1 MKTNAVDKAY
11 EIIKGYNGYSNYM
24 KYLQYKVNSCHYIL
38 NDFDIEYIINN
49 KDFVPYE
56 LNKTVKISVDFGRK
70 LNEKFLIGF
79 TPEKI
84 RISSVIGEMGN
95 SFHCYIQYR
104 QSVPPVL
111 TYVNKNNIL
120 TPLETVDYNT
130 VEVDFD
136 KYDKSSKDG
145 RKLKILQKE
154 GIKFLLANRKCILA
168 DSMGTGKEQDVNTL
182 IPTPTGYKRIGD
194 IKVGDVVFGSNGK
207 KCNVTAVFPQGKKDI
222 YEIEFSD
229 GSITN
234 CGLEHLWFVKDK
246 TSYNRKKDWKVLSL
260 KEILKRGIEYTKRR
274 KSKSIWKHNYKF
286 RIPICKPVEYDSREH
301 IINPYLMGIMI
312 GDGNL
317 CNGGICISIPDSEI
331 ETLNRITP
339 MISNKYKFTPN
350 RSGACP
356 NYRISK
362 KNPSKKPN
370 TYMEEIRRLKLD
382 VKGNYKF
389 IPQEYMFDSVENRI
403 ELLRGL
409 MDSDGTISKKGN
421 KISYST
427 NSLKLANDVIEL
439 VQSLGGL
446 AHLMAFDRRA
456 NNKSINY
463 VVSIK
468 IEICPFHLRKKVER
482 YTITDGKPKYL
493 VKSIKNIKLHHQN
506 DAICIKVD
514 SEDHSYLTNSYIV
527 THNTTQSIVAA
538 MASNSKKILIITTAS
553 LKTNWK
559 RELTIYN
566 DEKDIQILQGS
577 KDEICDKKY
586 VIANYDILIN
596 YYEVPTETVYET
608 EYVYN
613 ENGKREVI
621 RKPVMVKSKDGQLI
635 EKQKKSTRKDVIEEC
650 LKNSPL
656 FLNKFDCVIIDEA
669 QKLSNNSSNR
679 YKVIDDFLKRAKPN
693 YVFLLT
699 GTPLTNKPINL
710 YYILKLIDAPI
721 TRDYRYFIKRYCDAK
736 TFRLKTGKEVT
747 TINGASNLEELRE
760 KIKHLY
766 IRRLLTEMTDM
777 VDKNIIT
784 KTYDLTELQRV
795 EYERLWQEYLDAQ
808 IEQGNEDSEQYR
820 QLVEGILVRQ
830 YLAKQMVDNTIKLV
844 DDMLEEGG
852 KVIIVCTFAEEIA
865 MFKNYYKKKCVVYDG
880 KMTAKAKDKAEQAF
894 NNDKNVRVFIGQI
907 LAAGVGLN
915 LVVANKMVFNSYSW
929 VAADNAQIED
939 RIYRLTQK
947 NDVTCVYQLF
957 NDSMSKHMYDTV
969 IGKKNMMDTIIKS
982 EINK

>member
-130 VEVDFD
+130 VDVDFD

-168 DSMGTGKEQDVNTL
+168 DSMGCGK
-182 IPTPTGYKRIGD
+182 
-194 IKVGDVVFGSNGK
+194 
-207 KCNVTAVFPQGKKDI
+207 
-222 YEIEFSD
+222 
-229 GSITN
+229 
-234 CGLEHLWFVKDK
+234 
-246 TSYNRKKDWKVLSL
+246 
-260 KEILKRGIEYTKRR
+260 
-274 KSKSIWKHNYKF
+274 
-286 RIPICKPVEYDSREH
+286 
-301 IINPYLMGIMI
+301 
-312 GDGNL
+312 
-317 CNGGICISIPDSEI
+317 
-331 ETLNRITP
+331 
-339 MISNKYKFTPN
+339 
-350 RSGACP
+350 
-356 NYRISK
+356 
-362 KNPSKKPN
+362 
-370 TYMEEIRRLKLD
+370 
-382 VKGNYKF
+382 
-389 IPQEYMFDSVENRI
+389 
-403 ELLRGL
+403 
-409 MDSDGTISKKGN
+409 TI
-421 KISYST
+421 
-427 NSLKLANDVIEL
+427 
-439 VQSLGGL
+439 
-446 AHLMAFDRRA
+446 
-456 NNKSINY
+456 
-463 VVSIK
+463 
-468 IEICPFHLRKKVER
+468 
-482 YTITDGKPKYL
+482 
-493 VKSIKNIKLHHQN
+493 
-506 DAICIKVD
+506 
-514 SEDHSYLTNSYIV
+514 
-527 THNTTQSIVAA
+527 QSIIAA

-621 RKPVMVKSKDGQLI
+621 RKPVMIKSKDGQLI
-635 EKQKKSTRKDVIEEC
+635 EKQKKSTRKDIIEEC

-784 KTYDLTELQRV
+784 KTYDLTESQRV

-808 IEQGNEDSEQYR
+808 TEQGKEDSEQYR

-844 DDMLEEGG
+844 DNMLEEGG
-852 KVIIVCTFAEEIA
+852 KVIIVCTFSEEIA
-865 MFKNYYKKKCVVYDG
+865 MFKDYYKKKCVVYDG

>member
-70 LNEKFLIGF
+70 LDEKFLIGF

-168 DSMGTGKEQDVNTL
+168 DSMGCGK
-182 IPTPTGYKRIGD
+182 
-194 IKVGDVVFGSNGK
+194 
-207 KCNVTAVFPQGKKDI
+207 
-222 YEIEFSD
+222 
-229 GSITN
+229 
-234 CGLEHLWFVKDK
+234 
-246 TSYNRKKDWKVLSL
+246 
-260 KEILKRGIEYTKRR
+260 
-274 KSKSIWKHNYKF
+274 
-286 RIPICKPVEYDSREH
+286 
-301 IINPYLMGIMI
+301 
-312 GDGNL
+312 
-317 CNGGICISIPDSEI
+317 
-331 ETLNRITP
+331 
-339 MISNKYKFTPN
+339 
-350 RSGACP
+350 
-356 NYRISK
+356 
-362 KNPSKKPN
+362 
-370 TYMEEIRRLKLD
+370 
-382 VKGNYKF
+382 
-389 IPQEYMFDSVENRI
+389 
-403 ELLRGL
+403 
-409 MDSDGTISKKGN
+409 TI
-421 KISYST
+421 
-427 NSLKLANDVIEL
+427 
-439 VQSLGGL
+439 
-446 AHLMAFDRRA
+446 
-456 NNKSINY
+456 
-463 VVSIK
+463 
-468 IEICPFHLRKKVER
+468 
-482 YTITDGKPKYL
+482 
-493 VKSIKNIKLHHQN
+493 
-506 DAICIKVD
+506 
-514 SEDHSYLTNSYIV
+514 
-527 THNTTQSIVAA
+527 QSIIAA

-621 RKPVMVKSKDGQLI
+621 RKPVMIKSKDGQLI

-784 KTYDLTELQRV
+784 KTYDLTESQRV

-808 IEQGNEDSEQYR
+808 TEQGNEDSEQYR

-844 DDMLEEGG
+844 DNMLEEGG
-852 KVIIVCTFAEEIA
+852 KVIIVCTFSEEIA
-865 MFKNYYKKKCVVYDG
+865 MFKDYYKKKCVVYDG

>member
-56 LNKTVKISVDFGRK
+56 LNKTVKIRVDFGKK
-70 LNEKFLIGF
+70 LDEKFLIGF

-168 DSMGTGKEQDVNTL
+168 DSMGCGK
-182 IPTPTGYKRIGD
+182 
-194 IKVGDVVFGSNGK
+194 
-207 KCNVTAVFPQGKKDI
+207 
-222 YEIEFSD
+222 
-229 GSITN
+229 
-234 CGLEHLWFVKDK
+234 
-246 TSYNRKKDWKVLSL
+246 
-260 KEILKRGIEYTKRR
+260 
-274 KSKSIWKHNYKF
+274 
-286 RIPICKPVEYDSREH
+286 
-301 IINPYLMGIMI
+301 
-312 GDGNL
+312 
-317 CNGGICISIPDSEI
+317 
-331 ETLNRITP
+331 
-339 MISNKYKFTPN
+339 
-350 RSGACP
+350 
-356 NYRISK
+356 
-362 KNPSKKPN
+362 
-370 TYMEEIRRLKLD
+370 
-382 VKGNYKF
+382 
-389 IPQEYMFDSVENRI
+389 
-403 ELLRGL
+403 
-409 MDSDGTISKKGN
+409 TI
-421 KISYST
+421 
-427 NSLKLANDVIEL
+427 
-439 VQSLGGL
+439 
-446 AHLMAFDRRA
+446 
-456 NNKSINY
+456 
-463 VVSIK
+463 
-468 IEICPFHLRKKVER
+468 
-482 YTITDGKPKYL
+482 
-493 VKSIKNIKLHHQN
+493 
-506 DAICIKVD
+506 
-514 SEDHSYLTNSYIV
+514 
-527 THNTTQSIVAA
+527 QSIIAA

-621 RKPVMVKSKDGQLI
+621 RKPVMVKSKDGQLV

-784 KTYDLTELQRV
+784 KTYDLTESQRV

-808 IEQGNEDSEQYR
+808 TEQGNEDSEQYR

-844 DDMLEEGG
+844 DNMLEEGG
-852 KVIIVCTFAEEIA
+852 KVIIVCTFSEEIA
-865 MFKNYYKKKCVVYDG
+865 MFKDYYKKKCVVYDG

>member
-11 EIIKGYNGYSNYM
+11 EIIKEYNGYSNYM

-79 TPEKI
+79 IPEKI
-84 RISSVIGEMGN
+84 RVSNVIGEMGN

-168 DSMGTGKEQDVNTL
+168 DSMGCGK
-182 IPTPTGYKRIGD
+182 
-194 IKVGDVVFGSNGK
+194 
-207 KCNVTAVFPQGKKDI
+207 
-222 YEIEFSD
+222 
-229 GSITN
+229 
-234 CGLEHLWFVKDK
+234 
-246 TSYNRKKDWKVLSL
+246 
-260 KEILKRGIEYTKRR
+260 
-274 KSKSIWKHNYKF
+274 
-286 RIPICKPVEYDSREH
+286 
-301 IINPYLMGIMI
+301 
-312 GDGNL
+312 
-317 CNGGICISIPDSEI
+317 
-331 ETLNRITP
+331 
-339 MISNKYKFTPN
+339 
-350 RSGACP
+350 
-356 NYRISK
+356 
-362 KNPSKKPN
+362 
-370 TYMEEIRRLKLD
+370 
-382 VKGNYKF
+382 
-389 IPQEYMFDSVENRI
+389 
-403 ELLRGL
+403 
-409 MDSDGTISKKGN
+409 TI
-421 KISYST
+421 
-427 NSLKLANDVIEL
+427 
-439 VQSLGGL
+439 
-446 AHLMAFDRRA
+446 
-456 NNKSINY
+456 
-463 VVSIK
+463 
-468 IEICPFHLRKKVER
+468 
-482 YTITDGKPKYL
+482 
-493 VKSIKNIKLHHQN
+493 
-506 DAICIKVD
+506 
-514 SEDHSYLTNSYIV
+514 
-527 THNTTQSIVAA
+527 QSIIAA

-621 RKPVMVKSKDGQLI
+621 RKPVMIKSKDGQLI

-656 FLNKFDCVIIDEA
+656 FLNKFDCIIIDEA

-784 KTYDLTELQRV
+784 KTYDLTESQRV

-808 IEQGNEDSEQYR
+808 TEQGNEDSEQYR
-820 QLVEGILVRQ
+820 QLVEGILMRQ

-844 DDMLEEGG
+844 DNMLEEGG
-852 KVIIVCTFAEEIA
+852 KVIIVCTFSEEIA
-865 MFKNYYKKKCVVYDG
+865 MFKDYYKKKCVVYDG
-880 KMTAKAKDKAEQAF
+880 KMTAKAKDKAEQTF

>member
-24 KYLQYKVNSCHYIL
+24 KYLQYKVNNRHYIL

-56 LNKTVKISVDFGRK
+56 INKAVKISVDFGRK

-130 VEVDFD
+130 IEVDFD

-168 DSMGTGKEQDVNTL
+168 DSMGCGK
-182 IPTPTGYKRIGD
+182 
-194 IKVGDVVFGSNGK
+194 
-207 KCNVTAVFPQGKKDI
+207 
-222 YEIEFSD
+222 
-229 GSITN
+229 
-234 CGLEHLWFVKDK
+234 
-246 TSYNRKKDWKVLSL
+246 
-260 KEILKRGIEYTKRR
+260 
-274 KSKSIWKHNYKF
+274 
-286 RIPICKPVEYDSREH
+286 
-301 IINPYLMGIMI
+301 
-312 GDGNL
+312 
-317 CNGGICISIPDSEI
+317 
-331 ETLNRITP
+331 
-339 MISNKYKFTPN
+339 
-350 RSGACP
+350 
-356 NYRISK
+356 
-362 KNPSKKPN
+362 
-370 TYMEEIRRLKLD
+370 
-382 VKGNYKF
+382 
-389 IPQEYMFDSVENRI
+389 
-403 ELLRGL
+403 
-409 MDSDGTISKKGN
+409 TI
-421 KISYST
+421 
-427 NSLKLANDVIEL
+427 
-439 VQSLGGL
+439 
-446 AHLMAFDRRA
+446 
-456 NNKSINY
+456 
-463 VVSIK
+463 
-468 IEICPFHLRKKVER
+468 
-482 YTITDGKPKYL
+482 
-493 VKSIKNIKLHHQN
+493 
-506 DAICIKVD
+506 
-514 SEDHSYLTNSYIV
+514 
-527 THNTTQSIVAA
+527 QSIIAA

-844 DDMLEEGG
+844 DNMLEEGG

>member
-49 KDFVPYE
+49 KDFIPYE

-84 RISSVIGEMGN
+84 RISNVIGEMGN

-120 TPLETVDYNT
+120 TPLETIDYNT
-130 VEVDFD
+130 VDVDFD

-145 RKLKILQKE
+145 RKLKTLQKE

-168 DSMGTGKEQDVNTL
+168 DSMGCGK
-182 IPTPTGYKRIGD
+182 
-194 IKVGDVVFGSNGK
+194 
-207 KCNVTAVFPQGKKDI
+207 
-222 YEIEFSD
+222 
-229 GSITN
+229 
-234 CGLEHLWFVKDK
+234 
-246 TSYNRKKDWKVLSL
+246 
-260 KEILKRGIEYTKRR
+260 
-274 KSKSIWKHNYKF
+274 
-286 RIPICKPVEYDSREH
+286 
-301 IINPYLMGIMI
+301 
-312 GDGNL
+312 
-317 CNGGICISIPDSEI
+317 
-331 ETLNRITP
+331 
-339 MISNKYKFTPN
+339 
-350 RSGACP
+350 
-356 NYRISK
+356 
-362 KNPSKKPN
+362 
-370 TYMEEIRRLKLD
+370 
-382 VKGNYKF
+382 
-389 IPQEYMFDSVENRI
+389 
-403 ELLRGL
+403 
-409 MDSDGTISKKGN
+409 TI
-421 KISYST
+421 
-427 NSLKLANDVIEL
+427 
-439 VQSLGGL
+439 
-446 AHLMAFDRRA
+446 
-456 NNKSINY
+456 
-463 VVSIK
+463 
-468 IEICPFHLRKKVER
+468 
-482 YTITDGKPKYL
+482 
-493 VKSIKNIKLHHQN
+493 
-506 DAICIKVD
+506 
-514 SEDHSYLTNSYIV
+514 
-527 THNTTQSIVAA
+527 QSIIAA

-613 ENGKREVI
+613 EDGKTEVI

-721 TRDYRYFIKRYCDAK
+721 TRDYRYFVKRYCDAK

-784 KTYDLTELQRV
+784 KTYDLTESQRV

-844 DDMLEEGG
+844 DNMLEEGG
-852 KVIIVCTFAEEIA
+852 KVIIVCTFSEEIA
-865 MFKNYYKKKCVVYDG
+865 MFKDYYKKKCVVYDG
-880 KMTAKAKDKAEQAF
+880 KMTAKAKDKAEQTF

-957 NDSMSKHMYDTV
+957 NDSISKHMYDTV
-969 IGKKNMMDTIIKS
+969 VGKKNMMDTIIKS

>member
-79 TPEKI
+79 IPEKI
-84 RISSVIGEMGN
+84 RISNIIGEMGN

-120 TPLETVDYNT
+120 TPLETIDYNT
-130 VEVDFD
+130 VDVDFD

-145 RKLKILQKE
+145 RKLKTLQKE

-168 DSMGTGKEQDVNTL
+168 DSMGCGK
-182 IPTPTGYKRIGD
+182 
-194 IKVGDVVFGSNGK
+194 
-207 KCNVTAVFPQGKKDI
+207 
-222 YEIEFSD
+222 
-229 GSITN
+229 
-234 CGLEHLWFVKDK
+234 
-246 TSYNRKKDWKVLSL
+246 
-260 KEILKRGIEYTKRR
+260 
-274 KSKSIWKHNYKF
+274 
-286 RIPICKPVEYDSREH
+286 
-301 IINPYLMGIMI
+301 
-312 GDGNL
+312 
-317 CNGGICISIPDSEI
+317 
-331 ETLNRITP
+331 
-339 MISNKYKFTPN
+339 
-350 RSGACP
+350 
-356 NYRISK
+356 
-362 KNPSKKPN
+362 
-370 TYMEEIRRLKLD
+370 
-382 VKGNYKF
+382 
-389 IPQEYMFDSVENRI
+389 
-403 ELLRGL
+403 
-409 MDSDGTISKKGN
+409 TI
-421 KISYST
+421 
-427 NSLKLANDVIEL
+427 
-439 VQSLGGL
+439 
-446 AHLMAFDRRA
+446 
-456 NNKSINY
+456 
-463 VVSIK
+463 
-468 IEICPFHLRKKVER
+468 
-482 YTITDGKPKYL
+482 
-493 VKSIKNIKLHHQN
+493 
-506 DAICIKVD
+506 
-514 SEDHSYLTNSYIV
+514 
-527 THNTTQSIVAA
+527 QSIIAA

-784 KTYDLTELQRV
+784 KTYDLTESQRV

-808 IEQGNEDSEQYR
+808 TEQGNEDSEQYR

-844 DDMLEEGG
+844 DNMLEEGG
-852 KVIIVCTFAEEIA
+852 KVIIVCTFSEEIA
-865 MFKNYYKKKCVVYDG
+865 MFKDYYKKKCVVYDG

-957 NDSMSKHMYDTV
+957 NDSISKHMYDTV
-969 IGKKNMMDTIIKS
+969 VGKKNMMDTIIKS

>member
-56 LNKTVKISVDFGRK
+56 LNKTVKISVDFGKK
-70 LNEKFLIGF
+70 LDEKFLIGF

-168 DSMGTGKEQDVNTL
+168 DSMGCGK
-182 IPTPTGYKRIGD
+182 
-194 IKVGDVVFGSNGK
+194 
-207 KCNVTAVFPQGKKDI
+207 
-222 YEIEFSD
+222 
-229 GSITN
+229 
-234 CGLEHLWFVKDK
+234 
-246 TSYNRKKDWKVLSL
+246 
-260 KEILKRGIEYTKRR
+260 
-274 KSKSIWKHNYKF
+274 
-286 RIPICKPVEYDSREH
+286 
-301 IINPYLMGIMI
+301 
-312 GDGNL
+312 
-317 CNGGICISIPDSEI
+317 
-331 ETLNRITP
+331 
-339 MISNKYKFTPN
+339 
-350 RSGACP
+350 
-356 NYRISK
+356 
-362 KNPSKKPN
+362 
-370 TYMEEIRRLKLD
+370 
-382 VKGNYKF
+382 
-389 IPQEYMFDSVENRI
+389 
-403 ELLRGL
+403 
-409 MDSDGTISKKGN
+409 TI
-421 KISYST
+421 
-427 NSLKLANDVIEL
+427 
-439 VQSLGGL
+439 
-446 AHLMAFDRRA
+446 
-456 NNKSINY
+456 
-463 VVSIK
+463 
-468 IEICPFHLRKKVER
+468 
-482 YTITDGKPKYL
+482 
-493 VKSIKNIKLHHQN
+493 
-506 DAICIKVD
+506 
-514 SEDHSYLTNSYIV
+514 
-527 THNTTQSIVAA
+527 QSIIAA

-635 EKQKKSTRKDVIEEC
+635 EKQKKSTRKDVIEDC

-784 KTYDLTELQRV
+784 KTYDLTESQRV

-808 IEQGNEDSEQYR
+808 TEQGNEDSEQYR

-844 DDMLEEGG
+844 DNMLEEGG
-852 KVIIVCTFAEEIA
+852 KVIIVCTFSEEIA
-865 MFKNYYKKKCVVYDG
+865 MFKDYYKKKCVVYDG

>member
-168 DSMGTGKEQDVNTL
+168 DSMGCGK
-182 IPTPTGYKRIGD
+182 
-194 IKVGDVVFGSNGK
+194 
-207 KCNVTAVFPQGKKDI
+207 
-222 YEIEFSD
+222 
-229 GSITN
+229 
-234 CGLEHLWFVKDK
+234 
-246 TSYNRKKDWKVLSL
+246 
-260 KEILKRGIEYTKRR
+260 
-274 KSKSIWKHNYKF
+274 
-286 RIPICKPVEYDSREH
+286 
-301 IINPYLMGIMI
+301 
-312 GDGNL
+312 
-317 CNGGICISIPDSEI
+317 
-331 ETLNRITP
+331 
-339 MISNKYKFTPN
+339 
-350 RSGACP
+350 
-356 NYRISK
+356 
-362 KNPSKKPN
+362 
-370 TYMEEIRRLKLD
+370 
-382 VKGNYKF
+382 
-389 IPQEYMFDSVENRI
+389 
-403 ELLRGL
+403 
-409 MDSDGTISKKGN
+409 TI
-421 KISYST
+421 
-427 NSLKLANDVIEL
+427 
-439 VQSLGGL
+439 
-446 AHLMAFDRRA
+446 
-456 NNKSINY
+456 
-463 VVSIK
+463 
-468 IEICPFHLRKKVER
+468 
-482 YTITDGKPKYL
+482 
-493 VKSIKNIKLHHQN
+493 
-506 DAICIKVD
+506 
-514 SEDHSYLTNSYIV
+514 
-527 THNTTQSIVAA
+527 QSIIAA

-784 KTYDLTELQRV
+784 KTYDLTESQRV

-957 NDSMSKHMYDTV
+957 NDSVSKHMYDTV

>member
-70 LNEKFLIGF
+70 LDEKFLIGF

-168 DSMGTGKEQDVNTL
+168 DSMGCGK
-182 IPTPTGYKRIGD
+182 
-194 IKVGDVVFGSNGK
+194 
-207 KCNVTAVFPQGKKDI
+207 
-222 YEIEFSD
+222 
-229 GSITN
+229 
-234 CGLEHLWFVKDK
+234 
-246 TSYNRKKDWKVLSL
+246 
-260 KEILKRGIEYTKRR
+260 
-274 KSKSIWKHNYKF
+274 
-286 RIPICKPVEYDSREH
+286 
-301 IINPYLMGIMI
+301 
-312 GDGNL
+312 
-317 CNGGICISIPDSEI
+317 
-331 ETLNRITP
+331 
-339 MISNKYKFTPN
+339 
-350 RSGACP
+350 
-356 NYRISK
+356 
-362 KNPSKKPN
+362 
-370 TYMEEIRRLKLD
+370 
-382 VKGNYKF
+382 
-389 IPQEYMFDSVENRI
+389 
-403 ELLRGL
+403 
-409 MDSDGTISKKGN
+409 TI
-421 KISYST
+421 
-427 NSLKLANDVIEL
+427 
-439 VQSLGGL
+439 
-446 AHLMAFDRRA
+446 
-456 NNKSINY
+456 
-463 VVSIK
+463 
-468 IEICPFHLRKKVER
+468 
-482 YTITDGKPKYL
+482 
-493 VKSIKNIKLHHQN
+493 
-506 DAICIKVD
+506 
-514 SEDHSYLTNSYIV
+514 
-527 THNTTQSIVAA
+527 QSIIAA

-784 KTYDLTELQRV
+784 KTYDLTESQRV

-808 IEQGNEDSEQYR
+808 TEQGNEDSEQYR

-844 DDMLEEGG
+844 DNMLEEGG

>member
-136 KYDKSSKDG
+136 KYNKSSKDG

-168 DSMGTGKEQDVNTL
+168 DSMGCGK
-182 IPTPTGYKRIGD
+182 
-194 IKVGDVVFGSNGK
+194 
-207 KCNVTAVFPQGKKDI
+207 
-222 YEIEFSD
+222 
-229 GSITN
+229 
-234 CGLEHLWFVKDK
+234 
-246 TSYNRKKDWKVLSL
+246 
-260 KEILKRGIEYTKRR
+260 
-274 KSKSIWKHNYKF
+274 
-286 RIPICKPVEYDSREH
+286 
-301 IINPYLMGIMI
+301 
-312 GDGNL
+312 
-317 CNGGICISIPDSEI
+317 
-331 ETLNRITP
+331 
-339 MISNKYKFTPN
+339 
-350 RSGACP
+350 
-356 NYRISK
+356 
-362 KNPSKKPN
+362 
-370 TYMEEIRRLKLD
+370 
-382 VKGNYKF
+382 
-389 IPQEYMFDSVENRI
+389 
-403 ELLRGL
+403 
-409 MDSDGTISKKGN
+409 TI
-421 KISYST
+421 
-427 NSLKLANDVIEL
+427 
-439 VQSLGGL
+439 
-446 AHLMAFDRRA
+446 
-456 NNKSINY
+456 
-463 VVSIK
+463 
-468 IEICPFHLRKKVER
+468 
-482 YTITDGKPKYL
+482 
-493 VKSIKNIKLHHQN
+493 
-506 DAICIKVD
+506 
-514 SEDHSYLTNSYIV
+514 
-527 THNTTQSIVAA
+527 QSIIAA

-613 ENGKREVI
+613 EDGKREVI
-621 RKPVMVKSKDGQLI
+621 RKPVMVKSKDGQLV

-784 KTYDLTELQRV
+784 KTYDLTESQRV

-844 DDMLEEGG
+844 DNMLEEGG

-929 VAADNAQIED
+929 VAADNVQIED

>member
-168 DSMGTGKEQDVNTL
+168 DSMGCGK
-182 IPTPTGYKRIGD
+182 
-194 IKVGDVVFGSNGK
+194 
-207 KCNVTAVFPQGKKDI
+207 
-222 YEIEFSD
+222 
-229 GSITN
+229 
-234 CGLEHLWFVKDK
+234 
-246 TSYNRKKDWKVLSL
+246 
-260 KEILKRGIEYTKRR
+260 
-274 KSKSIWKHNYKF
+274 
-286 RIPICKPVEYDSREH
+286 
-301 IINPYLMGIMI
+301 
-312 GDGNL
+312 
-317 CNGGICISIPDSEI
+317 
-331 ETLNRITP
+331 
-339 MISNKYKFTPN
+339 
-350 RSGACP
+350 
-356 NYRISK
+356 
-362 KNPSKKPN
+362 
-370 TYMEEIRRLKLD
+370 
-382 VKGNYKF
+382 
-389 IPQEYMFDSVENRI
+389 
-403 ELLRGL
+403 
-409 MDSDGTISKKGN
+409 TI
-421 KISYST
+421 
-427 NSLKLANDVIEL
+427 
-439 VQSLGGL
+439 
-446 AHLMAFDRRA
+446 
-456 NNKSINY
+456 
-463 VVSIK
+463 
-468 IEICPFHLRKKVER
+468 
-482 YTITDGKPKYL
+482 
-493 VKSIKNIKLHHQN
+493 
-506 DAICIKVD
+506 
-514 SEDHSYLTNSYIV
+514 
-527 THNTTQSIVAA
+527 QSIIAA

-784 KTYDLTELQRV
+784 KTYDLTESQRV

-880 KMTAKAKDKAEQAF
+880 KMTAKAKDEAEQAF

>member
-56 LNKTVKISVDFGRK
+56 LNKTVKISVDFGKK
-70 LNEKFLIGF
+70 LDEKFLIGF

-168 DSMGTGKEQDVNTL
+168 DSMGTGK
-182 IPTPTGYKRIGD
+182 
-194 IKVGDVVFGSNGK
+194 
-207 KCNVTAVFPQGKKDI
+207 
-222 YEIEFSD
+222 
-229 GSITN
+229 
-234 CGLEHLWFVKDK
+234 
-246 TSYNRKKDWKVLSL
+246 
-260 KEILKRGIEYTKRR
+260 
-274 KSKSIWKHNYKF
+274 
-286 RIPICKPVEYDSREH
+286 
-301 IINPYLMGIMI
+301 
-312 GDGNL
+312 
-317 CNGGICISIPDSEI
+317 
-331 ETLNRITP
+331 
-339 MISNKYKFTPN
+339 
-350 RSGACP
+350 
-356 NYRISK
+356 
-362 KNPSKKPN
+362 
-370 TYMEEIRRLKLD
+370 
-382 VKGNYKF
+382 
-389 IPQEYMFDSVENRI
+389 
-403 ELLRGL
+403 
-409 MDSDGTISKKGN
+409 TI
-421 KISYST
+421 
-427 NSLKLANDVIEL
+427 
-439 VQSLGGL
+439 
-446 AHLMAFDRRA
+446 
-456 NNKSINY
+456 
-463 VVSIK
+463 
-468 IEICPFHLRKKVER
+468 
-482 YTITDGKPKYL
+482 
-493 VKSIKNIKLHHQN
+493 
-506 DAICIKVD
+506 
-514 SEDHSYLTNSYIV
+514 
-527 THNTTQSIVAA
+527 QSIIAA

-621 RKPVMVKSKDGQLI
+621 RKPVMIKSKDGQLI

-808 IEQGNEDSEQYR
+808 TEQGNEDSEQYR

-844 DDMLEEGG
+844 DNMLEEGG
-852 KVIIVCTFAEEIA
+852 KVIIVCTFSEEIA
-865 MFKNYYKKKCVVYDG
+865 MFKDYYKKKCVVYDG

>member
-56 LNKTVKISVDFGRK
+56 LNKTVKISVDFGKK
-70 LNEKFLIGF
+70 LDEKFLIGF

-168 DSMGTGKEQDVNTL
+168 DSMGTGK
-182 IPTPTGYKRIGD
+182 
-194 IKVGDVVFGSNGK
+194 
-207 KCNVTAVFPQGKKDI
+207 
-222 YEIEFSD
+222 
-229 GSITN
+229 
-234 CGLEHLWFVKDK
+234 
-246 TSYNRKKDWKVLSL
+246 
-260 KEILKRGIEYTKRR
+260 
-274 KSKSIWKHNYKF
+274 
-286 RIPICKPVEYDSREH
+286 
-301 IINPYLMGIMI
+301 
-312 GDGNL
+312 
-317 CNGGICISIPDSEI
+317 
-331 ETLNRITP
+331 
-339 MISNKYKFTPN
+339 
-350 RSGACP
+350 
-356 NYRISK
+356 
-362 KNPSKKPN
+362 
-370 TYMEEIRRLKLD
+370 
-382 VKGNYKF
+382 
-389 IPQEYMFDSVENRI
+389 
-403 ELLRGL
+403 
-409 MDSDGTISKKGN
+409 TI
-421 KISYST
+421 
-427 NSLKLANDVIEL
+427 
-439 VQSLGGL
+439 
-446 AHLMAFDRRA
+446 
-456 NNKSINY
+456 
-463 VVSIK
+463 
-468 IEICPFHLRKKVER
+468 
-482 YTITDGKPKYL
+482 
-493 VKSIKNIKLHHQN
+493 
-506 DAICIKVD
+506 
-514 SEDHSYLTNSYIV
+514 
-527 THNTTQSIVAA
+527 QSIVAA
-538 MASNSKKILIITTAS
+538 MESNSKKILIITTAS

-613 ENGKREVI
+613 EDGKREVI
-621 RKPVMVKSKDGQLI
+621 RKPVMVKSKDGQLV

-721 TRDYRYFIKRYCDAK
+721 TRDYRYFINRYCDAK

-784 KTYDLTELQRV
+784 KTYDLTESQRV

-844 DDMLEEGG
+844 DNMLEEGG

-969 IGKKNMMDTIIKS
+969 VGKKNMMDTIIKS

>member
-24 KYLQYKVNSCHYIL
+24 KYLQYKVNSYHYIL

-56 LNKTVKISVDFGRK
+56 LNKTVKISVDFGKK
-70 LNEKFLIGF
+70 LDEKFLIGF

-168 DSMGTGKEQDVNTL
+168 DSMGCGK
-182 IPTPTGYKRIGD
+182 
-194 IKVGDVVFGSNGK
+194 
-207 KCNVTAVFPQGKKDI
+207 
-222 YEIEFSD
+222 
-229 GSITN
+229 
-234 CGLEHLWFVKDK
+234 
-246 TSYNRKKDWKVLSL
+246 
-260 KEILKRGIEYTKRR
+260 
-274 KSKSIWKHNYKF
+274 
-286 RIPICKPVEYDSREH
+286 
-301 IINPYLMGIMI
+301 
-312 GDGNL
+312 
-317 CNGGICISIPDSEI
+317 
-331 ETLNRITP
+331 
-339 MISNKYKFTPN
+339 
-350 RSGACP
+350 
-356 NYRISK
+356 
-362 KNPSKKPN
+362 
-370 TYMEEIRRLKLD
+370 
-382 VKGNYKF
+382 
-389 IPQEYMFDSVENRI
+389 
-403 ELLRGL
+403 
-409 MDSDGTISKKGN
+409 TI
-421 KISYST
+421 
-427 NSLKLANDVIEL
+427 
-439 VQSLGGL
+439 
-446 AHLMAFDRRA
+446 
-456 NNKSINY
+456 
-463 VVSIK
+463 
-468 IEICPFHLRKKVER
+468 
-482 YTITDGKPKYL
+482 
-493 VKSIKNIKLHHQN
+493 
-506 DAICIKVD
+506 
-514 SEDHSYLTNSYIV
+514 
-527 THNTTQSIVAA
+527 QSIIAA

-721 TRDYRYFIKRYCDAK
+721 TRDYRYFIKRYCNAK

-784 KTYDLTELQRV
+784 KTYDLTESQRV

>member
-168 DSMGTGKEQDVNTL
+168 DSMGCGK
-182 IPTPTGYKRIGD
+182 
-194 IKVGDVVFGSNGK
+194 
-207 KCNVTAVFPQGKKDI
+207 
-222 YEIEFSD
+222 
-229 GSITN
+229 
-234 CGLEHLWFVKDK
+234 
-246 TSYNRKKDWKVLSL
+246 
-260 KEILKRGIEYTKRR
+260 
-274 KSKSIWKHNYKF
+274 
-286 RIPICKPVEYDSREH
+286 
-301 IINPYLMGIMI
+301 
-312 GDGNL
+312 
-317 CNGGICISIPDSEI
+317 
-331 ETLNRITP
+331 
-339 MISNKYKFTPN
+339 
-350 RSGACP
+350 
-356 NYRISK
+356 
-362 KNPSKKPN
+362 
-370 TYMEEIRRLKLD
+370 
-382 VKGNYKF
+382 
-389 IPQEYMFDSVENRI
+389 
-403 ELLRGL
+403 
-409 MDSDGTISKKGN
+409 TI
-421 KISYST
+421 
-427 NSLKLANDVIEL
+427 
-439 VQSLGGL
+439 
-446 AHLMAFDRRA
+446 
-456 NNKSINY
+456 
-463 VVSIK
+463 
-468 IEICPFHLRKKVER
+468 
-482 YTITDGKPKYL
+482 
-493 VKSIKNIKLHHQN
+493 
-506 DAICIKVD
+506 
-514 SEDHSYLTNSYIV
+514 
-527 THNTTQSIVAA
+527 QSIIAA

-621 RKPVMVKSKDGQLI
+621 RKPVMVKSKDGQLV

-777 VDKNIIT
+777 VNKNIIT
-784 KTYDLTELQRV
+784 KTYDLTESQRV

-808 IEQGNEDSEQYR
+808 TEQGNEDSEQYR

-844 DDMLEEGG
+844 DNMLEEGG
-852 KVIIVCTFAEEIA
+852 KVIIVCTFSEEIA
-865 MFKNYYKKKCVVYDG
+865 MFKDYYKKKCVVYDG
-880 KMTAKAKDKAEQAF
+880 KMTAKAKDKAEQTF

-957 NDSMSKHMYDTV
+957 NDSISKHMYDTV
-969 IGKKNMMDTIIKS
+969 VGKKNMMDTIIKS

>member
-1 MKTNAVDKAY
+1 MKTNVVDKAY

-24 KYLQYKVNSCHYIL
+24 TYLQYKVNNCHYIL

-56 LNKTVKISVDFGRK
+56 LNKTVKISVDFGKK
-70 LNEKFLIGF
+70 LDEKFLIGF

-168 DSMGTGKEQDVNTL
+168 DSMGCGK
-182 IPTPTGYKRIGD
+182 
-194 IKVGDVVFGSNGK
+194 
-207 KCNVTAVFPQGKKDI
+207 
-222 YEIEFSD
+222 
-229 GSITN
+229 
-234 CGLEHLWFVKDK
+234 
-246 TSYNRKKDWKVLSL
+246 
-260 KEILKRGIEYTKRR
+260 
-274 KSKSIWKHNYKF
+274 
-286 RIPICKPVEYDSREH
+286 
-301 IINPYLMGIMI
+301 
-312 GDGNL
+312 
-317 CNGGICISIPDSEI
+317 
-331 ETLNRITP
+331 
-339 MISNKYKFTPN
+339 
-350 RSGACP
+350 
-356 NYRISK
+356 
-362 KNPSKKPN
+362 
-370 TYMEEIRRLKLD
+370 
-382 VKGNYKF
+382 
-389 IPQEYMFDSVENRI
+389 
-403 ELLRGL
+403 
-409 MDSDGTISKKGN
+409 TI
-421 KISYST
+421 
-427 NSLKLANDVIEL
+427 
-439 VQSLGGL
+439 
-446 AHLMAFDRRA
+446 
-456 NNKSINY
+456 
-463 VVSIK
+463 
-468 IEICPFHLRKKVER
+468 
-482 YTITDGKPKYL
+482 
-493 VKSIKNIKLHHQN
+493 
-506 DAICIKVD
+506 
-514 SEDHSYLTNSYIV
+514 
-527 THNTTQSIVAA
+527 QSIIAA

-784 KTYDLTELQRV
+784 KTYDLTESQRV

-808 IEQGNEDSEQYR
+808 TEQGNEDSEQYR

-844 DDMLEEGG
+844 DNMLEEGG
-852 KVIIVCTFAEEIA
+852 KVIIVCTFSEEIA
-865 MFKNYYKKKCVVYDG
+865 MFKDYYKKKCVVYDG

>member
-84 RISSVIGEMGN
+84 RISNVIGEMGN

-120 TPLETVDYNT
+120 TPLETIDYNT
-130 VEVDFD
+130 VDVDFD
-136 KYDKSSKDG
+136 KYDNSSKDG
-145 RKLKILQKE
+145 RKLKTLQKE

-168 DSMGTGKEQDVNTL
+168 DSMGCGK
-182 IPTPTGYKRIGD
+182 
-194 IKVGDVVFGSNGK
+194 
-207 KCNVTAVFPQGKKDI
+207 
-222 YEIEFSD
+222 
-229 GSITN
+229 
-234 CGLEHLWFVKDK
+234 
-246 TSYNRKKDWKVLSL
+246 
-260 KEILKRGIEYTKRR
+260 
-274 KSKSIWKHNYKF
+274 
-286 RIPICKPVEYDSREH
+286 
-301 IINPYLMGIMI
+301 
-312 GDGNL
+312 
-317 CNGGICISIPDSEI
+317 
-331 ETLNRITP
+331 
-339 MISNKYKFTPN
+339 
-350 RSGACP
+350 
-356 NYRISK
+356 
-362 KNPSKKPN
+362 
-370 TYMEEIRRLKLD
+370 
-382 VKGNYKF
+382 
-389 IPQEYMFDSVENRI
+389 
-403 ELLRGL
+403 
-409 MDSDGTISKKGN
+409 TI
-421 KISYST
+421 
-427 NSLKLANDVIEL
+427 
-439 VQSLGGL
+439 
-446 AHLMAFDRRA
+446 
-456 NNKSINY
+456 
-463 VVSIK
+463 
-468 IEICPFHLRKKVER
+468 
-482 YTITDGKPKYL
+482 
-493 VKSIKNIKLHHQN
+493 
-506 DAICIKVD
+506 
-514 SEDHSYLTNSYIV
+514 
-527 THNTTQSIVAA
+527 QSIIAA

-613 ENGKREVI
+613 EDGKTEVI

-679 YKVIDDFLKRAKPN
+679 YKVIDDFLKRAKPD

-736 TFRLKTGKEVT
+736 TFRLKTGKEIT

-784 KTYDLTELQRV
+784 KTYDLTESQRV

-808 IEQGNEDSEQYR
+808 TEQGNEDSEQYR

-844 DDMLEEGG
+844 DNMLEEGG
-852 KVIIVCTFAEEIA
+852 KVIIVCTFSEEIA
-865 MFKNYYKKKCVVYDG
+865 MFKDYYKKKCVVYDG
-880 KMTAKAKDKAEQAF
+880 KMTAKAKDKAEQTF

-957 NDSMSKHMYDTV
+957 NDSISKHMYDTV
-969 IGKKNMMDTIIKS
+969 VGKKNMMDTIIKS

>member
-24 KYLQYKVNSCHYIL
+24 KYLQYKVNSYHYIL

-56 LNKTVKISVDFGRK
+56 LNKTVKISVDFGKK
-70 LNEKFLIGF
+70 LDEKFLIGF

-168 DSMGTGKEQDVNTL
+168 DSMGCGK
-182 IPTPTGYKRIGD
+182 
-194 IKVGDVVFGSNGK
+194 
-207 KCNVTAVFPQGKKDI
+207 
-222 YEIEFSD
+222 
-229 GSITN
+229 
-234 CGLEHLWFVKDK
+234 
-246 TSYNRKKDWKVLSL
+246 
-260 KEILKRGIEYTKRR
+260 
-274 KSKSIWKHNYKF
+274 
-286 RIPICKPVEYDSREH
+286 
-301 IINPYLMGIMI
+301 
-312 GDGNL
+312 
-317 CNGGICISIPDSEI
+317 
-331 ETLNRITP
+331 
-339 MISNKYKFTPN
+339 
-350 RSGACP
+350 
-356 NYRISK
+356 
-362 KNPSKKPN
+362 
-370 TYMEEIRRLKLD
+370 
-382 VKGNYKF
+382 
-389 IPQEYMFDSVENRI
+389 
-403 ELLRGL
+403 
-409 MDSDGTISKKGN
+409 TI
-421 KISYST
+421 
-427 NSLKLANDVIEL
+427 
-439 VQSLGGL
+439 
-446 AHLMAFDRRA
+446 
-456 NNKSINY
+456 
-463 VVSIK
+463 
-468 IEICPFHLRKKVER
+468 
-482 YTITDGKPKYL
+482 
-493 VKSIKNIKLHHQN
+493 
-506 DAICIKVD
+506 
-514 SEDHSYLTNSYIV
+514 
-527 THNTTQSIVAA
+527 QSIIAA

-621 RKPVMVKSKDGQLI
+621 RKPVMVKSKNGQLI

-784 KTYDLTELQRV
+784 KTYDLTESQRV

-808 IEQGNEDSEQYR
+808 TEQGNEDSEQYR

-844 DDMLEEGG
+844 DNMLEEGG
-852 KVIIVCTFAEEIA
+852 KVIIVCTFSEEIA
-865 MFKNYYKKKCVVYDG
+865 MFKDYYKKKCVVYDG

>member
-24 KYLQYKVNSCHYIL
+24 KYLQYKVNSGHYIL

-168 DSMGTGKEQDVNTL
+168 DSMGCGK
-182 IPTPTGYKRIGD
+182 
-194 IKVGDVVFGSNGK
+194 
-207 KCNVTAVFPQGKKDI
+207 
-222 YEIEFSD
+222 
-229 GSITN
+229 
-234 CGLEHLWFVKDK
+234 
-246 TSYNRKKDWKVLSL
+246 
-260 KEILKRGIEYTKRR
+260 
-274 KSKSIWKHNYKF
+274 
-286 RIPICKPVEYDSREH
+286 
-301 IINPYLMGIMI
+301 
-312 GDGNL
+312 
-317 CNGGICISIPDSEI
+317 
-331 ETLNRITP
+331 
-339 MISNKYKFTPN
+339 
-350 RSGACP
+350 
-356 NYRISK
+356 
-362 KNPSKKPN
+362 
-370 TYMEEIRRLKLD
+370 
-382 VKGNYKF
+382 
-389 IPQEYMFDSVENRI
+389 
-403 ELLRGL
+403 
-409 MDSDGTISKKGN
+409 TI
-421 KISYST
+421 
-427 NSLKLANDVIEL
+427 
-439 VQSLGGL
+439 
-446 AHLMAFDRRA
+446 
-456 NNKSINY
+456 
-463 VVSIK
+463 
-468 IEICPFHLRKKVER
+468 
-482 YTITDGKPKYL
+482 
-493 VKSIKNIKLHHQN
+493 
-506 DAICIKVD
+506 
-514 SEDHSYLTNSYIV
+514 
-527 THNTTQSIVAA
+527 QSIIAA

-621 RKPVMVKSKDGQLI
+621 RKPVMVKSKDGKLV
-635 EKQKKSTRKDVIEEC
+635 EKQKKSSRKDVIEEC

-736 TFRLKTGKEVT
+736 IFRLKTGKEVT

-844 DDMLEEGG
+844 DNMLEEGG

>member
-24 KYLQYKVNSCHYIL
+24 RYLQYKVNSCHYIL

-49 KDFVPYE
+49 KDFVSYE

-130 VEVDFD
+130 VEIDFD

-145 RKLKILQKE
+145 RKLKTLQKE

-168 DSMGTGKEQDVNTL
+168 DSMGCGK
-182 IPTPTGYKRIGD
+182 
-194 IKVGDVVFGSNGK
+194 
-207 KCNVTAVFPQGKKDI
+207 
-222 YEIEFSD
+222 
-229 GSITN
+229 
-234 CGLEHLWFVKDK
+234 
-246 TSYNRKKDWKVLSL
+246 
-260 KEILKRGIEYTKRR
+260 
-274 KSKSIWKHNYKF
+274 
-286 RIPICKPVEYDSREH
+286 
-301 IINPYLMGIMI
+301 
-312 GDGNL
+312 
-317 CNGGICISIPDSEI
+317 
-331 ETLNRITP
+331 
-339 MISNKYKFTPN
+339 
-350 RSGACP
+350 
-356 NYRISK
+356 
-362 KNPSKKPN
+362 
-370 TYMEEIRRLKLD
+370 
-382 VKGNYKF
+382 
-389 IPQEYMFDSVENRI
+389 
-403 ELLRGL
+403 
-409 MDSDGTISKKGN
+409 TI
-421 KISYST
+421 
-427 NSLKLANDVIEL
+427 
-439 VQSLGGL
+439 
-446 AHLMAFDRRA
+446 
-456 NNKSINY
+456 
-463 VVSIK
+463 
-468 IEICPFHLRKKVER
+468 
-482 YTITDGKPKYL
+482 
-493 VKSIKNIKLHHQN
+493 
-506 DAICIKVD
+506 
-514 SEDHSYLTNSYIV
+514 
-527 THNTTQSIVAA
+527 QSIIAA

-621 RKPVMVKSKDGQLI
+621 RKPVMIKSKDGQLI

-784 KTYDLTELQRV
+784 KTYDLTESQRV

-844 DDMLEEGG
+844 DNMLEEGG
-852 KVIIVCTFAEEIA
+852 KVIIVCTFSEEIA
-865 MFKNYYKKKCVVYDG
+865 MFKDYYKKKCVVYDG
-880 KMTAKAKDKAEQAF
+880 KMTAKAKDKAEQTF

-957 NDSMSKHMYDTV
+957 NDSISKHMYDTV
-969 IGKKNMMDTIIKS
+969 VGKKNMMDTIIKS

>member
-56 LNKTVKISVDFGRK
+56 LNKTVKISVDFGKK
-70 LNEKFLIGF
+70 LDEKFLIGF

-168 DSMGTGKEQDVNTL
+168 DSMGCGK
-182 IPTPTGYKRIGD
+182 
-194 IKVGDVVFGSNGK
+194 
-207 KCNVTAVFPQGKKDI
+207 
-222 YEIEFSD
+222 
-229 GSITN
+229 
-234 CGLEHLWFVKDK
+234 
-246 TSYNRKKDWKVLSL
+246 
-260 KEILKRGIEYTKRR
+260 
-274 KSKSIWKHNYKF
+274 
-286 RIPICKPVEYDSREH
+286 
-301 IINPYLMGIMI
+301 
-312 GDGNL
+312 
-317 CNGGICISIPDSEI
+317 
-331 ETLNRITP
+331 
-339 MISNKYKFTPN
+339 
-350 RSGACP
+350 
-356 NYRISK
+356 
-362 KNPSKKPN
+362 
-370 TYMEEIRRLKLD
+370 
-382 VKGNYKF
+382 
-389 IPQEYMFDSVENRI
+389 
-403 ELLRGL
+403 
-409 MDSDGTISKKGN
+409 TI
-421 KISYST
+421 
-427 NSLKLANDVIEL
+427 
-439 VQSLGGL
+439 
-446 AHLMAFDRRA
+446 
-456 NNKSINY
+456 
-463 VVSIK
+463 
-468 IEICPFHLRKKVER
+468 
-482 YTITDGKPKYL
+482 
-493 VKSIKNIKLHHQN
+493 
-506 DAICIKVD
+506 
-514 SEDHSYLTNSYIV
+514 
-527 THNTTQSIVAA
+527 QSIIAA
-538 MASNSKKILIITTAS
+538 MASNSKKILIITT
-553 LKTNWK
+553 
-559 RELTIYN
+559 ELTIYN

-635 EKQKKSTRKDVIEEC
+635 EKHKKSTRTDVLEEC

-784 KTYDLTELQRV
+784 KTYDLTESQRV

-808 IEQGNEDSEQYR
+808 IEQGNENSEQYR

-852 KVIIVCTFAEEIA
+852 KVIIVCTFSEEIT
-865 MFKNYYKKKCVVYDG
+865 MFKDYYKKKCVVYDG

>member
-24 KYLQYKVNSCHYIL
+24 KYLQYKVNSYHYIL

-168 DSMGTGKEQDVNTL
+168 DSMGCGK
-182 IPTPTGYKRIGD
+182 
-194 IKVGDVVFGSNGK
+194 
-207 KCNVTAVFPQGKKDI
+207 
-222 YEIEFSD
+222 
-229 GSITN
+229 
-234 CGLEHLWFVKDK
+234 
-246 TSYNRKKDWKVLSL
+246 
-260 KEILKRGIEYTKRR
+260 
-274 KSKSIWKHNYKF
+274 
-286 RIPICKPVEYDSREH
+286 
-301 IINPYLMGIMI
+301 
-312 GDGNL
+312 
-317 CNGGICISIPDSEI
+317 
-331 ETLNRITP
+331 
-339 MISNKYKFTPN
+339 
-350 RSGACP
+350 
-356 NYRISK
+356 
-362 KNPSKKPN
+362 
-370 TYMEEIRRLKLD
+370 
-382 VKGNYKF
+382 
-389 IPQEYMFDSVENRI
+389 
-403 ELLRGL
+403 
-409 MDSDGTISKKGN
+409 TI
-421 KISYST
+421 
-427 NSLKLANDVIEL
+427 
-439 VQSLGGL
+439 
-446 AHLMAFDRRA
+446 
-456 NNKSINY
+456 
-463 VVSIK
+463 
-468 IEICPFHLRKKVER
+468 
-482 YTITDGKPKYL
+482 
-493 VKSIKNIKLHHQN
+493 
-506 DAICIKVD
+506 
-514 SEDHSYLTNSYIV
+514 
-527 THNTTQSIVAA
+527 QSIIAA

-621 RKPVMVKSKDGQLI
+621 RKPVMIKSKDGQLI

-721 TRDYRYFIKRYCDAK
+721 TRDYRYFIKRYCNAK

-784 KTYDLTELQRV
+784 KTYDLTESQRV

-852 KVIIVCTFAEEIA
+852 KVIIVCTFSEEIA
-865 MFKNYYKKKCVVYDG
+865 MFKDYYKKKCVVYDG

>member
-168 DSMGTGKEQDVNTL
+168 DSMGTGK
-182 IPTPTGYKRIGD
+182 
-194 IKVGDVVFGSNGK
+194 
-207 KCNVTAVFPQGKKDI
+207 
-222 YEIEFSD
+222 
-229 GSITN
+229 
-234 CGLEHLWFVKDK
+234 
-246 TSYNRKKDWKVLSL
+246 
-260 KEILKRGIEYTKRR
+260 
-274 KSKSIWKHNYKF
+274 
-286 RIPICKPVEYDSREH
+286 
-301 IINPYLMGIMI
+301 
-312 GDGNL
+312 
-317 CNGGICISIPDSEI
+317 
-331 ETLNRITP
+331 
-339 MISNKYKFTPN
+339 
-350 RSGACP
+350 
-356 NYRISK
+356 
-362 KNPSKKPN
+362 
-370 TYMEEIRRLKLD
+370 
-382 VKGNYKF
+382 
-389 IPQEYMFDSVENRI
+389 
-403 ELLRGL
+403 
-409 MDSDGTISKKGN
+409 TI
-421 KISYST
+421 
-427 NSLKLANDVIEL
+427 
-439 VQSLGGL
+439 
-446 AHLMAFDRRA
+446 
-456 NNKSINY
+456 
-463 VVSIK
+463 
-468 IEICPFHLRKKVER
+468 
-482 YTITDGKPKYL
+482 
-493 VKSIKNIKLHHQN
+493 
-506 DAICIKVD
+506 
-514 SEDHSYLTNSYIV
+514 
-527 THNTTQSIVAA
+527 QSIIAA

-784 KTYDLTELQRV
+784 KTYDLTESQRV

-844 DDMLEEGG
+844 DNMLEEGG

-929 VAADNAQIED
+929 VAADNAQIEA

-957 NDSMSKHMYDTV
+957 NDSVSKHMYDTV

>member
-56 LNKTVKISVDFGRK
+56 LNKTVKISVDFGKK
-70 LNEKFLIGF
+70 LDEKFLIGF

-168 DSMGTGKEQDVNTL
+168 DSMGCGK
-182 IPTPTGYKRIGD
+182 
-194 IKVGDVVFGSNGK
+194 
-207 KCNVTAVFPQGKKDI
+207 
-222 YEIEFSD
+222 
-229 GSITN
+229 
-234 CGLEHLWFVKDK
+234 
-246 TSYNRKKDWKVLSL
+246 
-260 KEILKRGIEYTKRR
+260 
-274 KSKSIWKHNYKF
+274 
-286 RIPICKPVEYDSREH
+286 
-301 IINPYLMGIMI
+301 
-312 GDGNL
+312 
-317 CNGGICISIPDSEI
+317 
-331 ETLNRITP
+331 
-339 MISNKYKFTPN
+339 
-350 RSGACP
+350 
-356 NYRISK
+356 
-362 KNPSKKPN
+362 
-370 TYMEEIRRLKLD
+370 
-382 VKGNYKF
+382 
-389 IPQEYMFDSVENRI
+389 
-403 ELLRGL
+403 
-409 MDSDGTISKKGN
+409 TI
-421 KISYST
+421 
-427 NSLKLANDVIEL
+427 
-439 VQSLGGL
+439 
-446 AHLMAFDRRA
+446 
-456 NNKSINY
+456 
-463 VVSIK
+463 
-468 IEICPFHLRKKVER
+468 
-482 YTITDGKPKYL
+482 
-493 VKSIKNIKLHHQN
+493 
-506 DAICIKVD
+506 
-514 SEDHSYLTNSYIV
+514 
-527 THNTTQSIVAA
+527 QSIIAA

-784 KTYDLTELQRV
+784 KTYDLTESQRV

-808 IEQGNEDSEQYR
+808 TEQGNEDSEQYR

-844 DDMLEEGG
+844 DNMLEEGG
-852 KVIIVCTFAEEIA
+852 KVIIVCTFSEEIA
-865 MFKNYYKKKCVVYDG
+865 MFKNYYKKKCVIYDG

-894 NNDKNVRVFIGQI
+894 NNDTNVRVFIGQI

>member
-130 VEVDFD
+130 VEIDFD

-145 RKLKILQKE
+145 RKLKTLQKE

-168 DSMGTGKEQDVNTL
+168 DSMGCGK
-182 IPTPTGYKRIGD
+182 
-194 IKVGDVVFGSNGK
+194 
-207 KCNVTAVFPQGKKDI
+207 
-222 YEIEFSD
+222 
-229 GSITN
+229 
-234 CGLEHLWFVKDK
+234 
-246 TSYNRKKDWKVLSL
+246 
-260 KEILKRGIEYTKRR
+260 
-274 KSKSIWKHNYKF
+274 
-286 RIPICKPVEYDSREH
+286 
-301 IINPYLMGIMI
+301 
-312 GDGNL
+312 
-317 CNGGICISIPDSEI
+317 
-331 ETLNRITP
+331 
-339 MISNKYKFTPN
+339 
-350 RSGACP
+350 
-356 NYRISK
+356 
-362 KNPSKKPN
+362 
-370 TYMEEIRRLKLD
+370 
-382 VKGNYKF
+382 
-389 IPQEYMFDSVENRI
+389 
-403 ELLRGL
+403 
-409 MDSDGTISKKGN
+409 TI
-421 KISYST
+421 
-427 NSLKLANDVIEL
+427 
-439 VQSLGGL
+439 
-446 AHLMAFDRRA
+446 
-456 NNKSINY
+456 
-463 VVSIK
+463 
-468 IEICPFHLRKKVER
+468 
-482 YTITDGKPKYL
+482 
-493 VKSIKNIKLHHQN
+493 
-506 DAICIKVD
+506 
-514 SEDHSYLTNSYIV
+514 
-527 THNTTQSIVAA
+527 QSIIAA

-621 RKPVMVKSKDGQLI
+621 RKPVMIKSKDGQLI

-784 KTYDLTELQRV
+784 KTYDLTESQRV

-844 DDMLEEGG
+844 DNMLEEGG
-852 KVIIVCTFAEEIA
+852 KVIIVCTFSEEIA
-865 MFKNYYKKKCVVYDG
+865 MFKDYYKKKCVVYDG
-880 KMTAKAKDKAEQAF
+880 KMTAKAKDKAEQTF

-957 NDSMSKHMYDTV
+957 NDSISKHMYDTV
-969 IGKKNMMDTIIKS
+969 VGKKNMMDTIIKS

>member
-70 LNEKFLIGF
+70 LDEKFLIGF

-168 DSMGTGKEQDVNTL
+168 DSMGCGK
-182 IPTPTGYKRIGD
+182 
-194 IKVGDVVFGSNGK
+194 
-207 KCNVTAVFPQGKKDI
+207 
-222 YEIEFSD
+222 
-229 GSITN
+229 
-234 CGLEHLWFVKDK
+234 
-246 TSYNRKKDWKVLSL
+246 
-260 KEILKRGIEYTKRR
+260 
-274 KSKSIWKHNYKF
+274 
-286 RIPICKPVEYDSREH
+286 
-301 IINPYLMGIMI
+301 
-312 GDGNL
+312 
-317 CNGGICISIPDSEI
+317 
-331 ETLNRITP
+331 
-339 MISNKYKFTPN
+339 
-350 RSGACP
+350 
-356 NYRISK
+356 
-362 KNPSKKPN
+362 
-370 TYMEEIRRLKLD
+370 
-382 VKGNYKF
+382 
-389 IPQEYMFDSVENRI
+389 
-403 ELLRGL
+403 
-409 MDSDGTISKKGN
+409 TI
-421 KISYST
+421 
-427 NSLKLANDVIEL
+427 
-439 VQSLGGL
+439 
-446 AHLMAFDRRA
+446 
-456 NNKSINY
+456 
-463 VVSIK
+463 
-468 IEICPFHLRKKVER
+468 
-482 YTITDGKPKYL
+482 
-493 VKSIKNIKLHHQN
+493 
-506 DAICIKVD
+506 
-514 SEDHSYLTNSYIV
+514 
-527 THNTTQSIVAA
+527 QSIIAA

-784 KTYDLTELQRV
+784 KTYDLTESQRV

-844 DDMLEEGG
+844 DNMLEEGG

>member
-168 DSMGTGKEQDVNTL
+168 DSMGCGK
-182 IPTPTGYKRIGD
+182 
-194 IKVGDVVFGSNGK
+194 
-207 KCNVTAVFPQGKKDI
+207 
-222 YEIEFSD
+222 
-229 GSITN
+229 
-234 CGLEHLWFVKDK
+234 
-246 TSYNRKKDWKVLSL
+246 
-260 KEILKRGIEYTKRR
+260 
-274 KSKSIWKHNYKF
+274 
-286 RIPICKPVEYDSREH
+286 
-301 IINPYLMGIMI
+301 
-312 GDGNL
+312 
-317 CNGGICISIPDSEI
+317 
-331 ETLNRITP
+331 
-339 MISNKYKFTPN
+339 
-350 RSGACP
+350 
-356 NYRISK
+356 
-362 KNPSKKPN
+362 
-370 TYMEEIRRLKLD
+370 
-382 VKGNYKF
+382 
-389 IPQEYMFDSVENRI
+389 
-403 ELLRGL
+403 
-409 MDSDGTISKKGN
+409 TI
-421 KISYST
+421 
-427 NSLKLANDVIEL
+427 
-439 VQSLGGL
+439 
-446 AHLMAFDRRA
+446 
-456 NNKSINY
+456 
-463 VVSIK
+463 
-468 IEICPFHLRKKVER
+468 
-482 YTITDGKPKYL
+482 
-493 VKSIKNIKLHHQN
+493 
-506 DAICIKVD
+506 
-514 SEDHSYLTNSYIV
+514 
-527 THNTTQSIVAA
+527 QSIIAA

-621 RKPVMVKSKDGQLI
+621 RKPVMIKSKDGQLI

-852 KVIIVCTFAEEIA
+852 KVIIVCTFSEEIT
-865 MFKNYYKKKCVVYDG
+865 MFKDYYKKKCVVYDG

>member
-24 KYLQYKVNSCHYIL
+24 KYLQYKVNSGHYIL

-130 VEVDFD
+130 VEIDFD

-145 RKLKILQKE
+145 RKLKTLQKE

-168 DSMGTGKEQDVNTL
+168 DSMGCGK
-182 IPTPTGYKRIGD
+182 
-194 IKVGDVVFGSNGK
+194 
-207 KCNVTAVFPQGKKDI
+207 
-222 YEIEFSD
+222 
-229 GSITN
+229 
-234 CGLEHLWFVKDK
+234 
-246 TSYNRKKDWKVLSL
+246 
-260 KEILKRGIEYTKRR
+260 
-274 KSKSIWKHNYKF
+274 
-286 RIPICKPVEYDSREH
+286 
-301 IINPYLMGIMI
+301 
-312 GDGNL
+312 
-317 CNGGICISIPDSEI
+317 
-331 ETLNRITP
+331 
-339 MISNKYKFTPN
+339 
-350 RSGACP
+350 
-356 NYRISK
+356 
-362 KNPSKKPN
+362 
-370 TYMEEIRRLKLD
+370 
-382 VKGNYKF
+382 
-389 IPQEYMFDSVENRI
+389 
-403 ELLRGL
+403 
-409 MDSDGTISKKGN
+409 TI
-421 KISYST
+421 
-427 NSLKLANDVIEL
+427 
-439 VQSLGGL
+439 
-446 AHLMAFDRRA
+446 
-456 NNKSINY
+456 
-463 VVSIK
+463 
-468 IEICPFHLRKKVER
+468 
-482 YTITDGKPKYL
+482 
-493 VKSIKNIKLHHQN
+493 
-506 DAICIKVD
+506 
-514 SEDHSYLTNSYIV
+514 
-527 THNTTQSIVAA
+527 QSIIAA

-621 RKPVMVKSKDGQLI
+621 RKPVMIKSKDGQLI

-784 KTYDLTELQRV
+784 KTYDLTESQRV

-844 DDMLEEGG
+844 DNMLEEGG
-852 KVIIVCTFAEEIA
+852 KVIIVCTFSEEIA
-865 MFKNYYKKKCVVYDG
+865 MFKDYYKKKCVVYDG
-880 KMTAKAKDKAEQAF
+880 KMTAKAKDKAEQTF

-957 NDSMSKHMYDTV
+957 NDSISKHMYDTV
-969 IGKKNMMDTIIKS
+969 VGKKNMMDTIIKS

>member
-168 DSMGTGKEQDVNTL
+168 DSMGCGK
-182 IPTPTGYKRIGD
+182 
-194 IKVGDVVFGSNGK
+194 
-207 KCNVTAVFPQGKKDI
+207 
-222 YEIEFSD
+222 
-229 GSITN
+229 
-234 CGLEHLWFVKDK
+234 
-246 TSYNRKKDWKVLSL
+246 
-260 KEILKRGIEYTKRR
+260 
-274 KSKSIWKHNYKF
+274 
-286 RIPICKPVEYDSREH
+286 
-301 IINPYLMGIMI
+301 
-312 GDGNL
+312 
-317 CNGGICISIPDSEI
+317 
-331 ETLNRITP
+331 
-339 MISNKYKFTPN
+339 
-350 RSGACP
+350 
-356 NYRISK
+356 
-362 KNPSKKPN
+362 
-370 TYMEEIRRLKLD
+370 
-382 VKGNYKF
+382 
-389 IPQEYMFDSVENRI
+389 
-403 ELLRGL
+403 
-409 MDSDGTISKKGN
+409 TI
-421 KISYST
+421 
-427 NSLKLANDVIEL
+427 
-439 VQSLGGL
+439 
-446 AHLMAFDRRA
+446 
-456 NNKSINY
+456 
-463 VVSIK
+463 
-468 IEICPFHLRKKVER
+468 
-482 YTITDGKPKYL
+482 
-493 VKSIKNIKLHHQN
+493 
-506 DAICIKVD
+506 
-514 SEDHSYLTNSYIV
+514 
-527 THNTTQSIVAA
+527 QSIIAA

-784 KTYDLTELQRV
+784 KTYDLTESQRV

-844 DDMLEEGG
+844 DNMLEEGG

-957 NDSMSKHMYDTV
+957 NDSISKHMYDTV

>member
-1 MKTNAVDKAY
+1 MKTNVVDKAY
-11 EIIKGYNGYSNYM
+11 EIIKGYNGYSNYIT
-24 KYLQYKVNSCHYIL
+24 YLQYKVNNCHYIL

-168 DSMGTGKEQDVNTL
+168 DSMGCGK
-182 IPTPTGYKRIGD
+182 
-194 IKVGDVVFGSNGK
+194 
-207 KCNVTAVFPQGKKDI
+207 
-222 YEIEFSD
+222 
-229 GSITN
+229 
-234 CGLEHLWFVKDK
+234 
-246 TSYNRKKDWKVLSL
+246 
-260 KEILKRGIEYTKRR
+260 
-274 KSKSIWKHNYKF
+274 
-286 RIPICKPVEYDSREH
+286 
-301 IINPYLMGIMI
+301 
-312 GDGNL
+312 
-317 CNGGICISIPDSEI
+317 
-331 ETLNRITP
+331 
-339 MISNKYKFTPN
+339 
-350 RSGACP
+350 
-356 NYRISK
+356 
-362 KNPSKKPN
+362 
-370 TYMEEIRRLKLD
+370 
-382 VKGNYKF
+382 
-389 IPQEYMFDSVENRI
+389 
-403 ELLRGL
+403 
-409 MDSDGTISKKGN
+409 TI
-421 KISYST
+421 
-427 NSLKLANDVIEL
+427 
-439 VQSLGGL
+439 
-446 AHLMAFDRRA
+446 
-456 NNKSINY
+456 
-463 VVSIK
+463 
-468 IEICPFHLRKKVER
+468 
-482 YTITDGKPKYL
+482 
-493 VKSIKNIKLHHQN
+493 
-506 DAICIKVD
+506 
-514 SEDHSYLTNSYIV
+514 
-527 THNTTQSIVAA
+527 QSIIAA

-844 DDMLEEGG
+844 DNMLEEGG

>member
-49 KDFVPYE
+49 KDLVPYE

-95 SFHCYIQYR
+95 SLHCYIQYR

-168 DSMGTGKEQDVNTL
+168 DSMGCGK
-182 IPTPTGYKRIGD
+182 
-194 IKVGDVVFGSNGK
+194 
-207 KCNVTAVFPQGKKDI
+207 
-222 YEIEFSD
+222 
-229 GSITN
+229 
-234 CGLEHLWFVKDK
+234 
-246 TSYNRKKDWKVLSL
+246 
-260 KEILKRGIEYTKRR
+260 
-274 KSKSIWKHNYKF
+274 
-286 RIPICKPVEYDSREH
+286 
-301 IINPYLMGIMI
+301 
-312 GDGNL
+312 
-317 CNGGICISIPDSEI
+317 
-331 ETLNRITP
+331 
-339 MISNKYKFTPN
+339 
-350 RSGACP
+350 
-356 NYRISK
+356 
-362 KNPSKKPN
+362 
-370 TYMEEIRRLKLD
+370 
-382 VKGNYKF
+382 
-389 IPQEYMFDSVENRI
+389 
-403 ELLRGL
+403 
-409 MDSDGTISKKGN
+409 TI
-421 KISYST
+421 
-427 NSLKLANDVIEL
+427 
-439 VQSLGGL
+439 
-446 AHLMAFDRRA
+446 
-456 NNKSINY
+456 
-463 VVSIK
+463 
-468 IEICPFHLRKKVER
+468 
-482 YTITDGKPKYL
+482 
-493 VKSIKNIKLHHQN
+493 
-506 DAICIKVD
+506 
-514 SEDHSYLTNSYIV
+514 
-527 THNTTQSIVAA
+527 QSIIAA

-621 RKPVMVKSKDGQLI
+621 QKPVMVKSKDGQLI

-784 KTYDLTELQRV
+784 KTYDLTESQRV

-852 KVIIVCTFAEEIA
+852 KVIIVCTFTEEIA

-880 KMTAKAKDKAEQAF
+880 KMTTKAKDKAEQAF

-957 NDSMSKHMYDTV
+957 NDSISKHMYDTV
-969 IGKKNMMDTIIKS
+969 VGKKNMMDTIIKS

>member
-24 KYLQYKVNSCHYIL
+24 AYLQYKVNNCHYIL

-56 LNKTVKISVDFGRK
+56 LNKTVKISVDFGRR
-70 LNEKFLIGF
+70 LNERFLIGF

-104 QSVPPVL
+104 QSIPPVL

-130 VEVDFD
+130 IEVDFD

-145 RKLKILQKE
+145 RKLKMLQKE

-168 DSMGTGKEQDVNTL
+168 DSMGCGK
-182 IPTPTGYKRIGD
+182 
-194 IKVGDVVFGSNGK
+194 
-207 KCNVTAVFPQGKKDI
+207 
-222 YEIEFSD
+222 
-229 GSITN
+229 
-234 CGLEHLWFVKDK
+234 
-246 TSYNRKKDWKVLSL
+246 
-260 KEILKRGIEYTKRR
+260 
-274 KSKSIWKHNYKF
+274 
-286 RIPICKPVEYDSREH
+286 
-301 IINPYLMGIMI
+301 
-312 GDGNL
+312 
-317 CNGGICISIPDSEI
+317 
-331 ETLNRITP
+331 
-339 MISNKYKFTPN
+339 
-350 RSGACP
+350 
-356 NYRISK
+356 
-362 KNPSKKPN
+362 
-370 TYMEEIRRLKLD
+370 
-382 VKGNYKF
+382 
-389 IPQEYMFDSVENRI
+389 
-403 ELLRGL
+403 
-409 MDSDGTISKKGN
+409 TI
-421 KISYST
+421 
-427 NSLKLANDVIEL
+427 
-439 VQSLGGL
+439 
-446 AHLMAFDRRA
+446 
-456 NNKSINY
+456 
-463 VVSIK
+463 
-468 IEICPFHLRKKVER
+468 
-482 YTITDGKPKYL
+482 
-493 VKSIKNIKLHHQN
+493 
-506 DAICIKVD
+506 
-514 SEDHSYLTNSYIV
+514 
-527 THNTTQSIVAA
+527 QSIIAA

-736 TFRLKTGKEVT
+736 TFRLKTGKEIT

-784 KTYDLTELQRV
+784 KTYDLTESQRV

-844 DDMLEEGG
+844 DNMLEEGG
-852 KVIIVCTFAEEIA
+852 KVIIVCTFSEEIA
-865 MFKNYYKKKCVVYDG
+865 MFKDYYKKKCVIYDG